1 MTLSHPKTTPK
12 LSKVRLR
19 AWLKILKTS
28 NLIEKTLR
36 ERLRDDCATTLPR
49 FDVLSALSRAQ
60 KGMKMS
66 QLSKALKVSNGNV
79 TGIVDRLVT
88 DGYVMR
94 VAVDGDRRA
103 HLVRLTRKG
112 QSKFTDYAAEHER
125 WIDDLLGD
133 LSPQD
138 AEILIGLLSAIA
150 DKGDDS

>member
-1 MTLSHPKTTPK
+1 MTLSDPKTTPK

-36 ERLRDDCATTLPR
+36 ERLRDDFATTLPR

-66 QLSKALKVSNGNV
+66 QLSAALKVSNGNV

-88 DGYVMR
+88 DRDVMR

-103 HLVRLTRKG
+103 HLVRLTKKG
-112 QSKFTDYAAEHER
+112 QSRFAAYAAEHER

-138 AEILIGLLSAIA
+138 AEGLIDLLGTIA
-150 DKGDDS
+150 DKKEDS

>member
-1 MTLSHPKTTPK
+1 
-12 LSKVRLR
+12 
-19 AWLKILKTS
+19 
-28 NLIEKTLR
+28 
-36 ERLRDDCATTLPR
+36 
-49 FDVLSALSRAQ
+49 
-60 KGMKMS
+60 
-66 QLSKALKVSNGNV
+66 
-79 TGIVDRLVT
+79 
-88 DGYVMR
+88 MR

-138 AEILIGLLSAIA
+138 AESLIGLLSAIA

>member
-1 MTLSHPKTTPK
+1 MTLSNPETTPN

-28 NLIEKTLR
+28 NMIEKTLR
-36 ERLRDDCATTLPR
+36 EKLRDDCATTLPR

-66 QLSKALKVSNGNV
+66 QLSAALKVSNGNV

-94 VAVDGDRRA
+94 IAVDGDRRA
-103 HLVRLTRKG
+103 HLVRLTKKG
-112 QSKFTDYAAEHER
+112 QSKFTAYAAEHER
-125 WIDDLLGD
+125 WIDSLLGD

-138 AEILIGLLSAIA
+138 AEGLIDLLGAIA
-150 DKGDDS
+150 DKGEDS